1 MKTSLLLLGL
11 SLVAIMDFSCGLPPK
26 KPKGKNIQIRIE
38 LDSSIN
44 DCEQKVYLHRYNDN
58 DRIIDDSATIKKGQ
72 KEIYLYANGEY
83 ERGYRIL
90 FSQKGPIDW
99 FLILTPNSYVEA
111 SISENDGISPF
122 KQVKGSYATNEYVQY
137 VHTCSSLNLEKA
149 EFLCRIDLTRTN

>member
-99 FLILTPNSYVEA
+99 FLIDTQQLCGGIHFRKRRNLTFQA
-111 SISENDGISPF
+111 SKRLLCHKRVCAVRTYLQQPQPGKSGISMP
-122 KQVKGSYATNEYVQY
+122 N
-137 VHTCSSLNLEKA
+137 
-149 EFLCRIDLTRTN
+149 